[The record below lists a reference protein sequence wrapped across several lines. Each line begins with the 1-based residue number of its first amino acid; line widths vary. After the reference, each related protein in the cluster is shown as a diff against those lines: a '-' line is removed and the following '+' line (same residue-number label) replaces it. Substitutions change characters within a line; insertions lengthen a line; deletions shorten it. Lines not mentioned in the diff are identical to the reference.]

1 MPSEFDHEAD
11 HGFDHEADYGFDHE
25 FVRAAARAADRLA
38 APLAADCDEE
48 PAGVTHRALAR
59 RAKTLVAAYRCPD
72 SALHGSGRAVTAATN
87 HLRALRNVQT
97 ATGLFAGGDNVQS
110 PPDSA
115 FTVND
120 VCDAHVLAAGA
131 GPQLCDVTA
140 ALGQIA
146 DAATASLLTGGVHT
160 PNHRWE
166 LCAALARLHRSFPDD
181 RLLDRIEEWL
191 AEGVDIDAEGLYS
204 ERSANYA
211 AHVSNPSLLLLAD
224 VLDRADL
231 QDAVERNLAT
241 TLDLIAPDGT
251 VETVHSRRQDQNHPF
266 PLAPY
271 LPHYRLLAIRTGRGD
286 FARAARLAGE
296 GGIDDPGLLA
306 ETLLAP
312 DLCRTLPEPEAR
324 TLPRDRYL
332 TTARLATHTTATA
345 HTVVYGGSDVPEHR
359 RIRSGLAC
367 NPTFLRLFAGDA
379 VLDAVRLSR
388 GFFDLGPFRAADMQR
403 IDAGRYRL
411 TQTLTAAYYQPLPPH
426 RRQDDGAYRMA
437 DEGRFS
443 AAMAFPDRPRDEVTH
458 TTRVDVDLT
467 QDGADLRIDLSGPR
481 VPWALELTFRPG
493 DVTQGAVPI
502 GDGRW
507 CLTTGAM
514 TYRVGDDEI
523 RVEARVDSGEPLAG
537 PESSDVLRYD
547 PGQDY
552 TVAGGTDATTGNR
565 LYIGGQGP
573 QTLTVTLRAHR
584 TTPTT

>member
-1 MPSEFDHEAD
+1 MPPAL
-11 HGFDHEADYGFDHE
+11 DHE
-25 FVRAAARAADRLA
+25 FVRAVSGAADRLA
-38 APLAADCDEE
+38 APLAAGPDEE
-48 PAGVTHRALAR
+48 PTGVPHRTLAR
-59 RAKTLVAAYRCPD
+59 RVKTLVAAYRSPD
-72 SALHGSGRAVTAATN
+72 SVLHGSRGAVAAATT
-87 HLRALRNVQT
+87 HLRALRATQT

-110 PPDSA
+110 PPDSG

-131 GPQLCDVTA
+131 GPELRGVTDALAEIAGA
-140 ALGQIA
+140 ASG
-146 DAATASLLTGGVHT
+146 SLLTGGVHT

-181 RLLDRIEEWL
+181 RLLDRVGEWL

-224 VLDRADL
+224 VLGRADL
-231 QDAVERNLAT
+231 LGAVERNLAT
-241 TLDLIAPDGT
+241 TLDLIRPDGT
-251 VETVHSRRQDQNHPF
+251 VETVLSRRQDQNHPF

-286 FARAARLAGE
+286 FSRAARLAAS
-296 GGIDDPGLLA
+296 GGIDDPDLLA
-306 ETLLAP
+306 ETLLTP
-312 DLCRTLPEPEAR
+312 DLCRALPEPAAEP
-324 TLPRDRYL
+324 LPRDRYI
-332 TTARLATHTTATA
+332 TTARLAARASATA

-388 GFFDLGPFRAADMQR
+388 GFFDLGPFRAAGVHQPADS
-403 IDAGRYRL
+403 RYRL
-411 TQTLTAAYYQPLPPH
+411 TETLTAAYYQPLPPD
-426 RRQDDGAYRMA
+426 RRRNDGAYRMA

-443 AAMAFPDRPRDEVTH
+443 AAMAFPDRPRDEVSH
-458 TTRVDVDLT
+458 TTHVEVDLLD
-467 QDGADLRIDLSGPR
+467 DGADLRIDISGPR
-481 VPWALELTFRPG
+481 VPWSLELTFRPG
-493 DVTQGAVPI
+493 GVPEGAVPL

-507 CLTTGAM
+507 CLTAGPM

-523 RVEARVDSGEPLAG
+523 RVEAEVASGEPPAG
-537 PESSDVLRYD
+537 PDRSDVLRYD

-552 TVAGGTDATTGNR
+552 SVVGGTDATTGNR
-565 LYIGGQGP
+565 VYIGGLGP
-573 QTLTVTLRAHR
+573 HTLTVALRAHR
-584 TTPTT
+584 PAPVV

>member
-1 MPSEFDHEAD
+1 MTTPL
-11 HGFDHEADYGFDHE
+11 DHE
-25 FVRAAARAADRLA
+25 FVRAAARAADRPA
-38 APLAADCDEE
+38 APLAAAPDEE
-48 PAGVTHRALAR
+48 PAGVPHRALAR
-59 RAKTLVAAYRCPD
+59 RVKTLIAAYRSPD
-72 SALHGSGRAVTAATN
+72 SALYGSGQALAAATTQ
-87 HLRALRNVQT
+87 LRALRAAQT

-110 PPDSA
+110 PPDSG

-131 GPQLCDVTA
+131 GPELRDVTA
-140 ALGQIA
+140 TLAEIA
-146 DAATASLLTGGVHT
+146 RAASGSLLTGGVHT

-181 RLLDRIEEWL
+181 QLLDRIEQWL

-224 VLDRADL
+224 VLGRADL
-231 QDAVERNLAT
+231 LDAVERNLAT
-241 TLDLIAPDGT
+241 TLDLILPDGT
-251 VETVHSRRQDQNHPF
+251 VETVHSRRQDQNRPF

-286 FARAARLAGE
+286 FSRAARLAAA

-306 ETLLAP
+306 ETLLTPDLTRVLPAP
-312 DLCRTLPEPEAR
+312 DAEP
-324 TLPRDRYL
+324 LPRDRYL
-332 TTARLATHTTATA
+332 TTARLAARASATA

-388 GFFDLGPFRAADMQR
+388 GFFDLGPFRAAEMQR
-403 IDAGRYRL
+403 PAAHRYRL
-411 TQTLTAAYYQPLPPH
+411 TETLTAAYYQPLPTD
-426 RRQDDGAYRMA
+426 RRRDDGVYRLA

-443 AAMAFPDRPRDEVTH
+443 AAMAFSDRPRDEVSH
-458 TTRVDVDLT
+458 TTRIEVDLRE
-467 QDGADLRIDLSGPR
+467 DGADLRIDISGPR

-493 DVTQGAVPI
+493 GEPEGAVPI

-507 CLTTGAM
+507 CLAAGPM

-523 RVEARVDSGEPLAG
+523 RVEAVVEAGEPPAG
-537 PESSDVLRYD
+537 PDRSDVLRYD
-547 PGQDY
+547 PGQDH
-552 TVAGGTDATTGNR
+552 TVVGGTDATTGNR
-565 LYIGGQGP
+565 VYIGGHGP
-573 QTLTVTLRAHR
+573 QTLTVALRAR
-584 TTPTT
+584 RS